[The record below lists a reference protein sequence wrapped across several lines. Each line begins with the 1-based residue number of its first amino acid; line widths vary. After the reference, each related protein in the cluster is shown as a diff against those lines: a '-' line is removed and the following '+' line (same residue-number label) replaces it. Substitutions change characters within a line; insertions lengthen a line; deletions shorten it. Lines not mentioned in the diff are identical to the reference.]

1 MARFSSQ
8 TGVSEAKRVS
18 DYLGQLF
25 SRSIRAALIKG
36 LEAATRATYQDSS
49 QAAAHWML
57 AGSKSRPR
65 GRKPYGKLTYAR
77 GSTNKA
83 PLLPVG
89 YRGDKGANSEAV
101 VKFVSVR
108 ELDQVVSK
116 LVAGRSPE
124 FKFYLYNAVGDV
136 NEYST
141 NAKIDAAGQ
150 EGVRVVIEEAE
161 RQIQRENTRKITL
174 R

>member
-8 TGVSEAKRVS
+8 TGAAEAKKVS
-18 DYLGQLF
+18 DYLSQVF

-57 AGSKSRPR
+57 AGSKSRPVA
-65 GRKPYGKLTYAR
+65 RKLGKLTYLR
-77 GSTNKA
+77 GSPNKA
-83 PLLPVG
+83 PIAPVG
-89 YRGDKGANSEAV
+89 YRGDRGAHAEAT

-108 ELDQVVSK
+108 ELKAVVEK

-124 FKFYLYNAVGDV
+124 FRFYLYNAVGDV
-136 NEYST
+136 ERYSA
-141 NAKIDAAGQ
+141 NAHIDAAGE
-150 EGVRVVIEEAE
+150 EGVRVIIAEAE
-161 RQIQRENTRKITL
+161 RQIQRENTRKIPL